1 MISLKYH
8 VIECAPGKIG
18 EYRSDIPQCSKQ
30 CMLKKLDTLHL
41 TSKICL
47 SFDIPYPL
55 KLTVSLEPHT
65 QKKCLLPKTENVHR
79 KISEHVFVPNVGY
92 CLILLL

>member
-8 VIECAPGKIG
+8 VTECAPAKTE

-65 QKKCLLPKTENVHR
+65 QKNVCFSKQKMSTE
-79 KISEHVFVPNVGY
+79 KYLSMFL
-92 CLILLL
+92 CQM